1 MSTVQTKIATDTWV
15 NATWDEYIQAGEN
28 PDYEKAKFYYF
39 QGKLRI
45 EMSPLGNDHA
55 SDHSIINYAINLYA
69 ALKGIK
75 LNGKDNCTYRKTGY
89 KGVQPDL
96 SYYIGENVKAISY
109 DTSIIDLNKYP
120 PPNLVIEIAN
130 TSLAD
135 DQGTKRLLY
144 EELKVEEYWIVDVQK
159 AEIIAF
165 KIENNGSFRITTSQ
179 ILANLEIS
187 LLEDALR
194 RTRETYHSEVSSW
207 LIQQFQD

>member
-15 NATWDEYIQAGEN
+15 TATWDEYIQAGEN
-28 PDYEKAKFYYF
+28 LDYEKAKFYYF

-55 SDHSIINYAINLYA
+55 SDHSIINSAISIYT

-75 LNGKDNCTYRKTGY
+75 LNGKDNCTYHKIGS

-96 SYYIGENVKAISY
+96 SYYIDNNVKAIPY
-109 DTSIIDLNKYP
+109 GTSIINLDKYP

-130 TSLAD
+130 TSLPD

-144 EELKVEEYWIVDVQK
+144 EELNVEEYWIVDVQNVK
-159 AEIIAF
+159 IIAF
-165 KIENNGSFRITTSQ
+165 KIQNGGSFRITTSQ
-179 ILANLEIS
+179 VLANLDIS
-187 LLEDALR
+187 LLEEALK
-194 RTRETYHSEVSSW
+194 RTRETYHSEVYGW
-207 LIQQFQD
+207 LIKKFQD